1 MDGDFLNP
9 RQHYRRAHNLSSMSN
24 CHVKI
29 EEIEEE
35 DVNQQRFFLMAN
47 GGYGSEFNLRNEHLQ
62 EKQKSGMY
70 DISHGYNPSA
80 DL

>member
-1 MDGDFLNP
+1 MNGDLPDP
-9 RQHYRRAHNLSSMSN
+9 RRGYRKAHNLSSMSN
-24 CHVKI
+24 DHVRI

-47 GGYGSEFNLRNEHLQ
+47 GGYGHGLGMENDNSQ
-62 EKQKSGMY
+62 ERYKSGTY
-70 DISHGYNPSA
+70 EVNHGYNPSA